1 MTIREEL
8 CAREIDNHPGVETWV
23 RNPAAGDRA
32 FRVKTAG
39 GWFYPD
45 FVGRLADGRH
55 FVVEYKGKVY
65 VDAAAQ
71 NEALGQFYESR
82 SEGRC
87 LFVMVKDK
95 DWKALHEKLAAR
107 S

>member
-1 MTIREEL
+1 
-8 CAREIDNHPGVETWV
+8 VETWV
-23 RNPAAGDRA
+23 RNPQFGDRA
-32 FRVKTAG
+32 FRMKTAG

-65 VDAAAQ
+65 APIAKED
-71 NEALGQFYESR
+71 EALGEFYESR
-82 SEGRC
+82 SGGRC
-87 LFVMVKDK
+87 LFIMVINK
-95 DWKALHEKLAAR
+95 DWPALQKKLAAR